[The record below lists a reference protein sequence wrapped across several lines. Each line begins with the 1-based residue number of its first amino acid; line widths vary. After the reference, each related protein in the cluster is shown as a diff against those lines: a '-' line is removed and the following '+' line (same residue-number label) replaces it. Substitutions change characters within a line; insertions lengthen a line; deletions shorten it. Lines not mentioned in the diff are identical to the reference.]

1 MLKWTKIRL
10 IHKRGI
16 LIIVSFTK
24 DPKKGKMINKFSVNI
39 ESMPAYDSAKQG
51 KDDDLE
57 QRTTK
62 RDWLAIKTSRF
73 MLIYNEL

>member
-1 MLKWTKIRL
+1 
-10 IHKRGI
+10 
-16 LIIVSFTK
+16 
-24 DPKKGKMINKFSVNI
+24 
-39 ESMPAYDSAKQG
+39 MPAYDSAKQG

-57 QRTTK
+57 RRTPK